1 MRQIYQKKPLTQPKK
16 FLIFQNLY
24 NRNFFKI
31 KDKPKKIIIESKS
44 LFKQISYV
52 LHKFLGFTVIENSCD
67 VLNNFFDK
75 TFSSINL
82 VLSVLFLIIKS
93 QNNPFLG

>member
-24 NRNFFKI
+24 NTNFFKI

-44 LFKQISYV
+44 LFKTNFIRFTQV
-52 LHKFLGFTVIENSCD
+52 FGFHRYR
-67 VLNNFFDK
+67 K
-75 TFSSINL
+75 
-82 VLSVLFLIIKS
+82 
-93 QNNPFLG
+93 